1 MSSGADRPLQV
12 WVAVPRPAVAR
23 RVAARLLAER
33 LCACAQI
40 LGPIESRYRWRG
52 KLETAREWLLVVKT
66 RRGCYKALER
76 TVRELH
82 PYDVPEILAT
92 EVVVGS
98 APYLAWLDRETRPE
112 RPGAPRRRAA
122 GFQTARRRSAR

>member
-12 WVAVPRPAVAR
+12 WVAVPGPAVGR
-23 RVAARLLAER
+23 RLASRLLAER

-66 RRGCYKALER
+66 RRGCYRALER

-82 PYDVPEILAT
+82 PYDMPEILAT

-98 APYLAWLDRETRPE
+98 APYLAWLDCETRPE
-112 RPGAPRRRAA
+112 RPASPRPRGAR
-122 GFQTARRRSAR
+122 FQTRRRRSTR